1 MGKHY
6 DTEATTLI
14 EKAKQVY
21 EANKPTFEE
30 FWAANPEYNGHVPM
44 PVVKMGEGSILSN
57 EATFRVFRDNLSQ
70 IPLAN
75 RKKALESLVGT
86 LE

>member
-1 MGKHY
+1 MNLKGGLGFTGTEGNQNLAWANTT

-57 EATFRVFRDNLSQ
+57 EAT
-70 IPLAN
+70 
-75 RKKALESLVGT
+75 LEC
-86 LE
+86 LETT